1 MPPLETLDL
10 GRWTALWSR
19 LGARGDGLAIFT
31 RLAAAY
37 AEPARAY
44 HTAEHI
50 QDCLA
55 HLDLFR
61 QTAQRPDEAEAA
73 IWFHDAV
80 YLPGHPENEERS
92 ADLARTALAHAGVP
106 PNMVKRVGNM
116 ILATRHQAAVED
128 RDAALVCDID
138 LSVLGRSP
146 NLFDRFEQ
154 QIRQEYAS
162 LSESAY
168 RNGRSQVLEKFLE
181 RPAIYQTTPFRER
194 YEAQARAN
202 LARTL
207 KKLRS

>member
-55 HLDLFR
+55 HLDLSR

-80 YLPGHPENEERS
+80 CLPGHPENEERS

-116 ILATRHQAAVED
+116 ILATRHQAVVEEP
-128 RDAALVCDID
+128 DAALVCDID

-168 RNGRSQVLEKFLE
+168 RNGRSRVLEKFLE
-181 RPAIYQTTPFRER
+181 RPAIYQTAPFRER

-202 LARTL
+202 LARAL